1 MDCCRC
7 LIKEHTPSYYC
18 FKKKERIHNPCTC
31 RPRGSVH
38 IVDDQQQQ
46 LRCIDHGF
54 QQQSTNQCMSLHNI
68 YKFAYLYM
76 YSSTK
81 YNFEKMHG
89 AGNDRRPVRMN
100 NNGEK
105 CRWNMKKKKINR
117 SCVCAVETSAS
128 RVPHPPPPLPKKN
141 KKQQGN
147 MSKGRRAKKVVDVDS
162 AMKKGTICPPNPN
175 TPQKRLIG
183 PPPFLYVC
191 YTIKQQL
198 LLLTM
203 RSI

>member
-1 MDCCRC
+1 M
-7 LIKEHTPSYYC
+7 EY
-18 FKKKERIHNPCTC
+18 EEEE
-31 RPRGSVH
+31 
-38 IVDDQQQQ
+38 DQQV
-46 LRCIDHGF
+46 
-54 QQQSTNQCMSLHNI
+54 M
-68 YKFAYLYM
+68 
-76 YSSTK
+76 
-81 YNFEKMHG
+81 
-89 AGNDRRPVRMN
+89 
-100 NNGEK
+100 
-105 CRWNMKKKKINR
+105 
-117 SCVCAVETSAS
+117 CVCCWNICQS
-128 RVPHPPPPLPKKN
+128 RAPPE

-203 RSI
+203 RRI